1 MTDEKTLIADEYAED
16 KPDGIRGALPVKECP
31 FCGEIHA
38 DEDGYC
44 AECGLYRL
52 GTVHATPEPYALP
65 GGSVAAKLTLPDGTV
80 FELPEGVFNAGRI
93 GADVTIPDAYMSRSH
108 AEIRIEK
115 GKIGI
120 TDLGSTNGT
129 FINGNRIA
137 AGELYVLHPGD
148 SLALGK
154 TDVTWEVFHHGE
166 APAEPEPSE
175 PDSPESDSGIES
187 NSGIEADAAS
197 PETEPVETE
206 SRPLSGW
213 SLVCTN
219 RQHPPIE
226 LWEGAQTLGRS
237 AAKCDRVIEGDS
249 FISGRHAEI
258 ETGEDGVY
266 LTDLCSTNGT
276 IVNGSL
282 ASPGERTLLLENAAI
297 AIGETEFV
305 VVRTSSS

>member
-1 MTDEKTLIADEYAED
+1 MTDEKTLIAGEYAED

-44 AECGLYRL
+44 TECGLYRL
-52 GTVHATPEPYALP
+52 GSHNATPEPYALT

-80 FELPEGVFNAGRI
+80 FELPEGVFGAGRI
-93 GADVTIPDAYMSRSH
+93 EADVTIPDAYMSRAH
-108 AEIRIEK
+108 AEIRVEK

-129 FINGNRIA
+129 YINGNRIA
-137 AGELYVLHPGD
+137 SGEIYVLHPGD
-148 SLALGK
+148 VLTLGK
-154 TDVTWEVFHHGE
+154 TVVKWEAFYHGE
-166 APAEPEPSE
+166 AAAESAALG
-175 PDSPESDSGIES
+175 PDSPESDSGVEADA
-187 NSGIEADAAS
+187 GIKADAAS
-197 PETEPVETE
+197 PEAEPIETE

-213 SLVCTN
+213 ALVCTN

-237 AAKCDRVIEGDS
+237 AAKSDRVIEGDS

-266 LTDLCSTNGT
+266 LTDLGSTNGT

-282 ASPGERTLLLENAAI
+282 ASPGDRILLLENAAI

-305 VVRTSSS
+305 VVKRA